1 MTTENRNPL
10 GSVNRDKTGLRYVRR
25 GCTVR
30 MGSYRGRVV
39 RVRTGN
45 AIVDWAGGGKGDC
58 KPCSL
63 LEVIAL

>member
-1 MTTENRNPL
+1 MSRASNL
-10 GSVNRDKTGLRYVRR
+10 DKTRMRIVRK

-30 MGSYRGRVV
+30 MGSYRGRVI

-58 KPCSL
+58 KACVL
-63 LEVIAL
+63 LEVVSL

>member
-1 MTTENRNPL
+1 MTRASNLDLTRM
-10 GSVNRDKTGLRYVRR
+10 RIVRK

-30 MGSYRGRVV
+30 MGSYRGRVI

-58 KPCSL
+58 KACSL
-63 LEVIAL
+63 LEVVAI

>member
-1 MTTENRNPL
+1 MIRASNL
-10 GSVNRDKTGLRYVRR
+10 DKTRMRIVRK

-39 RVRTGN
+39 RVRTGL

-58 KPCSL
+58 MPCVL
-63 LEVIAL
+63 LEVIL